1 MQANRSKRA
10 TQWAQLNEAI
20 VACRGC
26 PRLVE
31 HCQAIAATKRAA
43 YREWDY
49 WGRPVPNF
57 GDPAARLLLVGL
69 APGAHGSNRTG
80 RMFTGDASGDWLY
93 RALHRAGFAN
103 QPTATRADD
112 GLRLIDCAI
121 TAAVHCAPP
130 DNMPTPAERTECRQ
144 WLEATIDASIARV
157 FVALGGVG
165 WQAML
170 REARR
175 KGWYKGTAPKFG
187 HLEKV
192 PLADGRW
199 LLGSYHPSRQNTS
212 TGRLTE
218 AMLDEVF
225 TTARALLNSDEGKP
239 KTRRSTATS
248 RQ

>member
-1 MQANRSKRA
+1 
-10 TQWAQLNEAI
+10 LNEAI

-26 PRLVE
+26 PRLIE

-93 RALHRAGFAN
+93 RALHRAGFAT

-112 GLRLIDCAI
+112 GLQLIDCAI

-144 WLEATIDASIARV
+144 WLEATIDASVARV

-187 HLEKV
+187 HLERV
-192 PLADGRW
+192 PLVDGRW
-199 LLGSYHPSRQNTS
+199 LLGSYHPSRQNTN

-218 AMLDEVF
+218 AMLDKVF
-225 TTARALLNSDEGKP
+225 TTARDLLSIDEP
-239 KTRRSTATS
+239 KLKKRRRTTTS

>member
-1 MQANRSKRA
+1 MQAAGSKLTR
-10 TQWAQLNEAI
+10 QWAELNEAI

-130 DNMPTPAERTECRQ
+130 DNMPTPEERTECRQ
-144 WLEATIDASIARV
+144 WLEATINASVARV

-192 PLADGRW
+192 PLAEGRW
-199 LLGSYHPSRQNTS
+199 LLGSYHPSRQNTN

-218 AMLDEVF
+218 AMLDKVF
-225 TTARALLNSDEGKP
+225 TTARDLLSSDQP
-239 KTRRSTATS
+239 KLKKRRPTTKS